1 MSGCKLIYEIEY
13 TGWTKDL
20 IDGIGAGNQVKAG
33 KALLDALQEG
43 PKFCFSGKI
52 TMEECEG
59 ECPEGEVGCEP
70 PEWASTNLK
79 DKCITLDSLP
89 TFKDS
94 PGCLKAISKIA
105 KLPKDKRYAEAIEML
120 PAYCLKLIK
129 KLGEPGGM
137 AKALKEFQD
146 EMDKIVAEEVGPKIC
161 KCSPISEHMLRP
173 DAISVIIQNAL
184 DKKNKRSIGG

>member
-13 TGWTKDL
+13 TGWAKKV
-20 IDGIGAGNQVKAG
+20 IDAIGKGDTLKAG

-70 PEWASTNLK
+70 PEWASDNLE
-79 DKCITLDSLP
+79 DKCIELGSIP

-105 KLPKDKRYAEAIEML
+105 KLPKDKRYSEAIEQL
-120 PAYCLKLIK
+120 PAYCLTLIK